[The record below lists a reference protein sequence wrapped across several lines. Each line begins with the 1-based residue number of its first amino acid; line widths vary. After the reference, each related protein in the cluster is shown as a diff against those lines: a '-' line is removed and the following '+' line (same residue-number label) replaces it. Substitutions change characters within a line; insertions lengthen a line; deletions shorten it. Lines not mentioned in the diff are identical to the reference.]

1 MKIRFIINPISGT
14 GKQKGIEK
22 LIEKNVSFCY
32 DIFYTR
38 KAGDATLLSKKAM
51 DEKINV
57 VIAVGGDGTVNEC
70 AKALVNSNT
79 ALGVIPAGSGNG
91 FAYHIGMKKKIAD
104 AIIQLNRCTVST
116 IDSCTVNE
124 NVFVNV
130 SGIGFD
136 AHIAILFSTL
146 KNRGFFNYIKLIAKE
161 VFTYKA
167 TKYTLQFDGKI
178 MQTKAYLIAFA
189 NASQYGNDFR
199 ISPNAKL
206 TDGLI
211 DFVIVKKF
219 AKWRIPLFL
228 LQIISGK
235 IHFSK
240 YVDII
245 KTKEMRIE
253 TINSLVHLDGEP
265 ITLSKTITLK
275 NHPKSLKIF
284 ASNEKKQEK

>member
-1 MKIRFIINPISGT
+1 MRIRFIINPISGT

-22 LIEKNVSFCY
+22 LIEKNISFSY
-32 DIFYTR
+32 DTFYTR
-38 KAGDATLLSKKAM
+38 KAGDATLLAKEAI
-51 DEKINV
+51 DEKIDV
-57 VIAVGGDGTVNEC
+57 VIVVGGDGTVNEC

-79 ALGVIPAGSGNG
+79 ALGVIPSGSGNG

-104 AIIQLNRCTVST
+104 TIIQLNNCTITT
-116 IDSCTVNE
+116 IDSCTANG

-136 AHIAILFSTL
+136 AHIADLFSTL
-146 KNRGFFNYIKLIAKE
+146 KKRGFFNYIKLIAKE
-161 VFTYKA
+161 VFAYES
-167 TKYTLQFDGKI
+167 TKYKLKFEDKV

-206 TDGLI
+206 NDGLI

-228 LQIISGK
+228 LEIISGK
-235 IHFSK
+235 IHLSK
-240 YVDII
+240 YIDII

-253 TINSLVHLDGEP
+253 TTNPLVHLDGEP

-284 ASNEKKQEK
+284 APNEKK